1 MCLRNFLIAL
11 SLLPL
16 CAQAQL
22 SLEQATLGQW
32 RQFGPKDLM
41 NVQWKDAGTLTC
53 WDATGIQKIEP
64 NGKRIE
70 LFGLEQLNRILGDS
84 LKGFPFSYAWVNPN
98 LLQLQQGLRIIQI
111 DLSQQNR
118 VLDYTLPEDAE
129 NIHPHLGSGKT
140 AFTRGQNVWLAE
152 KNGALRAI
160 TKDEKPGV
168 VNGSGYVHRQEFGIA
183 EGLFWSPDGS
193 ALAWYRKDESMVTEY
208 PLVES
213 SPRIAAQR
221 PVRYPM
227 AGMKSEEVS
236 IQVLQLDGGST
247 QTLNTE
253 GPKEQYLTAVTWSPD
268 SKSMYVGLLNR
279 GQDSLKLCRYRIS
292 DGRLEAELLQETDP
306 HWVEPEHGLSF
317 IPGNPQQFIWRSE
330 RDGYDHAYLY
340 STEGKLIRQLSTG
353 PFPITDFHGVFGKEV
368 WITRSE
374 NNGLDRQSYAINLN
388 SGKYRLL
395 TEGDGVHSI
404 IPNPSGTAWVD
415 KLSNPLLPNRIDW
428 VDARSRQRLLDAPN
442 PYSEQGFTL
451 PRAEQITL
459 TAADGKTAVNARII
473 YPGQFDPSK
482 KYPVLIYVYGGP
494 HAQMISR
501 SWLWG
506 ARLWDY
512 YMAQEGYLV
521 FTLDNRGSAHRG
533 KIFEEVIHRQLGEME
548 ATDQLQG
555 LNYLKS
561 LPFVD
566 KFRIGVHGWS
576 FGGFMTTNLLTRNPD
591 DFAVGVAGGPVM
603 DWSLYE
609 VMYGERYMDQPQE
622 NPEGYA
628 LSNLPARAKNLK
640 APLLIIHG
648 DQDDVVVPQH
658 SMQFI
663 KACVDK
669 SIPVDFFL
677 YPNHAH
683 NVAGKDRVHLMDKI
697 TRYLNQ
703 HLKP

>member
-1 MCLRNFLIAL
+1 MSLRFFLVAF

-16 CAQAQL
+16 FTQAQL

-32 RQFGPKDLM
+32 RQFRPKDVM
-41 NVQWKDAGTLTC
+41 NVQWKDASTPTC
-53 WDATGIQKIEP
+53 WDATGIQKLEP
-64 NGKRIE
+64 NGNRSE
-70 LFGLEQLNRILGDS
+70 LVGLEQLNRILGDS
-84 LKGFPFSYAWVNPN
+84 LKGFPFSYSWVSPD
-98 LLQLQQGLRIIQI
+98 LLQLQQGLRLIQI
-111 DLSQQNR
+111 DLAGQTL

-129 NIHPHLGSGKT
+129 NVHPHSSGKT

-152 KNGALRAI
+152 KNGVLRAI
-160 TKDEKPGV
+160 TMDEKPGLI
-168 VNGSGYVHRQEFGIA
+168 NGSGYVHRQEFGIA
-183 EGLFWSPDGS
+183 DGLFWSPDGS
-193 ALAWYRKDESMVTEY
+193 ALAWYRKNESMVAEY

-213 SPRIAAQR
+213 SPRIAGHR

-227 AGMKSEEVS
+227 AGMKSEEVQ
-236 IQVLQLDGGST
+236 IQVMQLNEGRI
-247 QTLNTE
+247 QTLNTQ

-279 GQDSLKLCRYRIS
+279 GQDSLNLCRYRIA
-292 DGRLEAELLQETDP
+292 DGALEAELFQETDP

-317 IPGNPQQFIWRSE
+317 IPNNPQQFIWRSE

-340 STEGKLIRQLSTG
+340 STDGKLIRQLSTG
-353 PFPITDFHGVFGKEV
+353 PFPITDLHGVFGKEV
-368 WITRSE
+368 WITRAE
-374 NNGLDRQSYAINLN
+374 NNGLDRQSYAIHLN
-388 SGKYRLL
+388 SGKYRRL
-395 TEGDGVHSI
+395 TEGDGVHSL
-404 IPNPSGTAWVD
+404 IPNPTGSAWID

-428 VDARSRQRLLDAPN
+428 VSPRNRQRVLDAPN
-442 PYSEQGFTL
+442 PYVEQGINL
-451 PRAEQITL
+451 PKAEQLTL

-473 YPGQFDPSK
+473 YPSQFDPSK

-506 ARLWDY
+506 ARLWDF

-548 ATDQLQG
+548 AADQLQG

-561 LPFVD
+561 LPYVD
-566 KFRIGVHGWS
+566 KTRIGLHGWS

-628 LSNLPARAKNLK
+628 KSNLPARAKNLK

-669 SIPVDFFL
+669 SVPVDFFL

-683 NVAGKDRVHLMDKI
+683 NVSGKDRVHLMDKI

-703 HLKP
+703 YLKP